1 MPTKEEWSLM
11 NWMRAEN
18 IIRMRGV
25 AYVQHHTS
33 RSRSSSIFV
42 DRMGPDYLQRTS
54 SCAVSCLPHYAERE
68 KNPSYMSFIIQQYN
82 TNPTFILY
90 DLLDAYGVCLLWP
103 KAEKLSNQ
111 IALNLEKTKQPQ
123 LTPTNIIINNR
134 DKTESQDEKHKEKE
148 LKMVCL
154 ACLLPLFLVPIV
166 NILPLLFD
174 FIIGKV
180 YRMLGWEYRKP
191 ERAPAAC
198 PYKPA
203 ATNPKTTVA
212 REPNSAAPLYPVQK
226 SVGVDDGKLE

>member
-54 SCAVSCLPHYAERE
+54 SCA
-68 KNPSYMSFIIQQYN
+68 
-82 TNPTFILY
+82 
-90 DLLDAYGVCLLWP
+90 
-103 KAEKLSNQ
+103 

-226 SVGVDDGKLE
+226 SVAREPNSAAPLYPVQKSVGVDDGKLE